1 MKEENLKVF
10 YKSEFFLMKIITLTP
25 GFDKAAYTLALMVV
39 NKRGSFGTENTLE
52 KLI

>member
-25 GFDKAAYTLALMVV
+25 GFDKAAYF
-39 NKRGSFGTENTLE
+39 RR
-52 KLI
+52 LIS